1 MHSNSM
7 SQRIKGPIVTR
18 LAPTR
23 FSDDLATLFGAG
35 ALGRLSDAGH
45 GCILPPDAGS
55 GGLCAGDPAARDAL
69 VWVLNKPGMRD
80 VAEYGD
86 EFARAAALLVRH
98 HGDDPEAVRIGLGLD
113 NVFSQH
119 RDELLS
125 GFYASAK
132 GQEAKGLARLALA
145 QYLEGQAKYTTHYRA
160 TQGRQKM
167 RYIGVIGDDGKPFDK
182 EVEQSD
188 EEYAYV
194 VQLRLRE
201 PEAMSALAERLYKEV
216 IAEYSD
222 VVHRTLMHREL
233 EALLQTREPRWNGK
247 PLTPQEL
254 GKLKE
259 LIAKKWTLGAAA
271 QSRLD
276 AMQNLVEGKAA
287 PEIAGVDFDGK
298 PLSLADYRGKVV
310 VLVFWGSWCGPCM
323 REVPHER
330 ALAARHKDKPF
341 AVLGVNCDEDKQAA
355 QKAIK
360 DERMAWPNWH
370 DGAPGEGPIAKRY
383 HIRAYPSVF
392 VIDGKGII
400 RQRQAQGDGLD
411 TAVDALLTEME
422 SNRGGAE
429 GGE

>member
-1 MHSNSM
+1 M
-7 SQRIKGPIVTR
+7 TR
-18 LAPTR
+18 LPPTR
-23 FSDDLATLFGAG
+23 LSDDLATLFGAG

-55 GGLCAGDPAARDAL
+55 GGLCTGDPAARDAL

-271 QSRLD
+271 SRGSTPCKTWSR
-276 AMQNLVEGKAA
+276 ARPRRRSPASISMGSRSAWPTTGA
-287 PEIAGVDFDGK
+287 
-298 PLSLADYRGKVV
+298 R
-310 VLVFWGSWCGPCM
+310 SWCWSSGALGAGPACARFRM
-323 REVPHER
+323 N
-330 ALAARHKDKPF
+330 ALAAQHKDKPF